1 MVTKFSLPLSI
12 SLLDFVTPLF
22 TPQLVDKENVQSVLS
37 FNEPYELQLFTNSQE
52 VIVQQYYIYYIYI
65 IFHKKSVKILLF
77 WIWLTS
83 VELVLHFGIETVL

>member
-52 VIVQQYYIYYIYI
+52 VIVQQYYNIYFF
-65 IFHKKSVKILLF
+65 FHKKSVKILLF